1 VISNLLKVMPSNLE
15 QSGRVSRG
23 RNGHP
28 SADDWEKH
36 KAEIVS
42 LYEEQDKS
50 LDEVV
55 RLMEAKHHF
64 TATYAVP
71 SQFTIW
77 IRLTD
82 QGNLLTR
89 NVFRTGESRNIPL
102 KR

>member
-1 VISNLLKVMPSNLE
+1 MPGNLE

-42 LYEEQDKS
+42 LYEEQDHS
-50 LDEVV
+50 LDKVV

-64 TATYAVP
+64 IATYAVP
-71 SQFTIW
+71 SLFKF
-77 IRLTD
+77 
-82 QGNLLTR
+82 GFGLLIKETCLQET
-89 NVFRTGESRNIPL
+89 VSELGSQEVYH
-102 KR
+102 